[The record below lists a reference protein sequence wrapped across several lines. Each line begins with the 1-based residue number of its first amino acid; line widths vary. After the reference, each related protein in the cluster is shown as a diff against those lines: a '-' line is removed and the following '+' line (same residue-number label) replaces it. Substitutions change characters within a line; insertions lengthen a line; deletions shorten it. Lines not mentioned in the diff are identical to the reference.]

1 MRTAPVETELDV
13 EKAKILLVDD
23 QPENL
28 FSAEAVLE
36 RLGQEVIK
44 AQSGREALRHLLEDD
59 FAVILLDVMMPGMD
73 GFETASLIRSRE
85 RSRYTP
91 IIFITALGKSE
102 EHLFRGYD
110 AGAVDYLTKPVIPE
124 VLRSKVAVFVELS
137 KKSAMLKRQADIL
150 HVKNIELEQAIAQ
163 LRVAEDEIRLLNL
176 NLEKRVR
183 ELSAANKELDAFSYT
198 VSHDL
203 RAPLIRMDGFT
214 RALLEQYGGKLDAQG
229 QVYLDRVR
237 SASQRMCQLV
247 DDLLD
252 FSRASRAELR
262 VDRVDLSDLVR
273 GIVAD
278 LRSRVPERTVECV
291 IEDGVTTLGDP
302 GLLRVALVNLL
313 ENAWKF
319 TRKQPHAKIEF
330 GRTLH
335 NGTTAFFVRDNGAGF
350 DPAYAHK
357 LFTPFDRLH
366 SAADFEGTGI
376 GLATVERIIRRHGG
390 RIWGEGEL
398 QHGAVFYFTLQS
410 GWVA

>member
-1 MRTAPVETELDV
+1 MRVAPVETELDV
-13 EKAKILLVDD
+13 DKAKILLVDD

-36 RLGQEVIK
+36 RLGQEVVK
-44 AQSGREALRHLLEDD
+44 AQSGREALRRLLEDD

-91 IIFITALGKSE
+91 IIFVTALGKSE
-102 EHLFRGYD
+102 EHQFRGYD
-110 AGAVDYLTKPVIPE
+110 AGAVDYLTKPIIPE
-124 VLRSKVAVFVELS
+124 VLRSKVSVFVELS
-137 KKSAMLKRQADIL
+137 KKSAMLKKQADIL
-150 HVKNIELEQAIAQ
+150 HAKNAELEETVAR
-163 LRVAEDEIRLLNL
+163 LRAAEDEIRLLNL

-214 RALLEQYGGKLDAQG
+214 RALLEQYGGKLDEQG

-252 FSRASRAELR
+252 FSRVSRAELR
-262 VDRVDLSDLVR
+262 FDDVDLSDMVR
-273 GIVAD
+273 GIVTD

-291 IEDGVTTLGDP
+291 IEDGVTAIGDS
-302 GLLRVALVNLL
+302 GLLRVALVNLF

-319 TRKQPHAKIEF
+319 TRKQPQARIEF
-330 GRTLH
+330 GRTVQ
-335 NGTTAFFVRDNGAGF
+335 NGIAAFFVRDNGAGF
-350 DPAYAHK
+350 DPVYSHK

-376 GLATVERIIRRHGG
+376 GLATVDRIIRRHGG
-390 RIWGEGEL
+390 RIWGEGEV
-398 QHGAVFYFTLQS
+398 QHGAAFYFTLQS

>member
-1 MRTAPVETELDV
+1 MHAAPVETEPEV
-13 EKAKILLVDD
+13 QKAKILLVDD

-36 RLGQEVIK
+36 RLGEEVVK

-59 FAVILLDVMMPGMD
+59 FAVILLDVMMPEMD

-91 IIFITALGKSE
+91 IIFITALGKSD
-102 EHLFRGYD
+102 EHLFHGYD
-110 AGAVDYLTKPVIPE
+110 VGAVDYLTKPVVPE

-137 KKSAMLKRQADIL
+137 KKSAMLKKQAEIL
-150 HVKNIELEQAIAQ
+150 HDKNVELEQAIAQ
-163 LRVAEDEIRLLNL
+163 LRSAEDEIRMLNL

-214 RALLEQYGGKLDAQG
+214 RALLEQYAGKLDDQG
-229 QVYLDRVR
+229 KLYLERVR

-252 FSRASRAELR
+252 FSRVSRADMR
-262 VDRVDLSDLVR
+262 VEQLDLSDVVR
-273 GIVAD
+273 AIVAD
-278 LRSRVPERTVECV
+278 IQSRNPERAVGFV
-291 IEDGVTTLGDP
+291 IEDGVTAVGD
-302 GLLRVALVNLL
+302 LALARIVLVNLL

-319 TRKQPHAKIEF
+319 TRKQPQARIEF
-330 GRTLH
+330 GRTFQ
-335 NGTTAFFVRDNGAGF
+335 NGVPIYFVRDNGAGF
-350 DPAYAHK
+350 DPAYSHK

-366 SAADFEGTGI
+366 SPADFEGTGI
-376 GLATVERIIRRHGG
+376 GLATVDRIVRRHGG
-390 RIWGEGEL
+390 RIWAEGEV
-398 QHGAVFYFTLQS
+398 QRGATFYFTLQS